1 MNEHIKK
8 FTRCRNINK
17 VDFPYKDH
25 KAMWDIL
32 SRWKGKYSLD
42 ETKVAEAII
51 RKKRD
56 ALKQLGYKNFIPGSC
71 LACDANATFR
81 LNNLNKKTVIGAYSC
96 DSCPIGWTNNIGVPV
111 CTCHQI
117 YEMWENR
124 NGKQKQELAKMIRDM
139 PLKEGIEKLYNI
151 IE

>member
-8 FTRCRNINK
+8 FMRCRNLNK
-17 VDFPYKDH
+17 VVFPYKDH

-32 SRWKGKYSLD
+32 SKWKGKYSLD
-42 ETKVAEAII
+42 ETKVMEATIK
-51 RKKRD
+51 KKRD
-56 ALKQLGYKNFIPGSC
+56 TLKQLGYKSFIPGSC
-71 LACDANATFR
+71 LACDANATFII
-81 LNNLNKKTVIGAYSC
+81 NNMKKKTVRDAYNC
-96 DSCPIGWTNNIGVPV
+96 DSCPIDWTNSLGVPV
-111 CTCHQI
+111 RTCHQI

>member
-1 MNEHIKK
+1 MNEYIKK
-8 FTRCRNINK
+8 FARCRNINK

-32 SRWKGKYSLD
+32 SKWKGKYSLD
-42 ETKVAEAII
+42 ETKVAEATIK
-51 RKKRD
+51 KKRD
-56 ALKQLGYKNFIPGSC
+56 ALKQLGYKSFIPGSC

-81 LNNLNKKTVIGAYSC
+81 ENNLNKKTVMNAYGC
-96 DSCPIGWTNNIGVPV
+96 DSCPIDWTNDLGVPIR
-111 CTCHQI
+111 TCHQI

-124 NGKQKQELAKMIRDM
+124 NGKQKQKLARMIRDM
-139 PLKEGIEKLYNI
+139 PLKEGAEKLYNI